1 MLRLILRWSGRLVF
15 GMFLV
20 GIILSA
26 WQWST
31 SVARTIVSA
40 ALHETRTYRVFN
52 PSSEAR
58 IIYSLDGGTL
68 TNSLAP
74 AVVFTIA
81 AILRGQDPPKIVAV
95 YSNASRDRDFRPVTS
110 APTYWRPRI
119 VGRSSAFDTFLMR
132 ELMPQIEVRQVS
144 GIRRYL
150 LGHSLSGLYAL
161 DLATRVPGQFVGV
174 FAFAPTFSHDTTIS
188 RRLPI
193 SCNAKTIL
201 YANWGLESSRDTKLF
216 AATVSQWKA
225 DHRCLQRLPLTP
237 RHYGS
242 LHQIVMLTGQ
252 IHAALWLFR

>member
-1 MLRLILRWSGRLVF
+1 MLRLILHWSGRLVF

-20 GIILSA
+20 VSFLSA

-31 SVARTIVSA
+31 SVARTIDSA

-52 PSSEAR
+52 PNSEAR

-68 TNSLAP
+68 RNSLAP
-74 AVVFTIA
+74 AAVFSIA
-81 AILRGQDPPKIVAV
+81 AILQGDDPPKIVAI
-95 YSNASRDRDFRPVTS
+95 YSNANRNRDFRPVTS

-132 ELMPQIEVRQVS
+132 ELMPQIEGHKTS
-144 GIRRYL
+144 EMRRYI
-150 LGHSLSGLYAL
+150 LGHSLAGLYAL
-161 DLATRVPGQFVGV
+161 NLATRVPGQFTGV

-188 RRLPI
+188 RRLPT
-193 SCNAKTIL
+193 SCNANTLL
-201 YANWGLESSRDTKLF
+201 YANWGLESSRDTEVF
-216 AATVSQWKA
+216 AEIVARWKA
-225 DHRCLQRLPLTP
+225 DRRCYRRLPLTP

-252 IHAALWLFR
+252 IHAAILLYS